1 MDKIKTLLGSY
12 RQITLEPV
20 FLLFCVNLGLIG
32 ITTQADLQAL
42 LDVSQTVMY
51 SMIVVYKWWLLLNY
65 IAYTSGAGSV
75 PKQGM

>member
-32 ITTQADLQAL
+32 ITTQADL
-42 LDVSQTVMY
+42 
-51 SMIVVYKWWLLLNY
+51 
-65 IAYTSGAGSV
+65 
-75 PKQGM
+75 

>member
-32 ITTQADLQAL
+32 ITTQADLQAM
-42 LDVSQTVMY
+42 LDV
-51 SMIVVYKWWLLLNY
+51 LR
-65 IAYTSGAGSV
+65 
-75 PKQGM
+75 